1 MSTLNRHVHGQSK
14 GYAGRCAEA
23 CEASWQRLASP
34 CGPIQHGG
42 ERSWGPGNHV
52 HFGLVEGGGFVRHS
66 ELTRQQMSSMLIQER
81 ANMVMSDMRQRM
93 PDTTDAP
100 PRPSIGGVPTPS
112 WSCRALQEQM
122 WFLLLTKVIIRWK
135 MVRRKQQQTDDDMDN
150 GDGNENQTDGT
161 QLSNLMTNLRRLIN
175 EALAAERFEDASEL
189 QSAAVATLTA
199 AIQNS
204 GLNMELV
211 TTVRNCFQ
219 RLYRK
224 ARNRGEE
231 GLATTFRVYADCV
244 FERCEFNFWWMIRQ
258 KTMVCCWRWD
268 TGQSQNPMIF
278 PNGNSCAKDN
288 LLI

>member
-1 MSTLNRHVHGQSK
+1 
-14 GYAGRCAEA
+14 
-23 CEASWQRLASP
+23 
-34 CGPIQHGG
+34 
-42 ERSWGPGNHV
+42 
-52 HFGLVEGGGFVRHS
+52 
-66 ELTRQQMSSMLIQER
+66 
-81 ANMVMSDMRQRM
+81 
-93 PDTTDAP
+93 
-100 PRPSIGGVPTPS
+100 
-112 WSCRALQEQM
+112 M

-150 GDGNENQTDGT
+150 GDGNENQTNGT

-224 ARNRGEE
+224 ARIRGEE

-244 FERCEFNFWWMIRQ
+244 LEMRIQ
-258 KTMVCCWRWD
+258 
-268 TGQSQNPMIF
+268 
-278 PNGNSCAKDN
+278 
-288 LLI
+288 LLMDD

>member
-1 MSTLNRHVHGQSK
+1 
-14 GYAGRCAEA
+14 
-23 CEASWQRLASP
+23 
-34 CGPIQHGG
+34 
-42 ERSWGPGNHV
+42 
-52 HFGLVEGGGFVRHS
+52 
-66 ELTRQQMSSMLIQER
+66 
-81 ANMVMSDMRQRM
+81 
-93 PDTTDAP
+93 
-100 PRPSIGGVPTPS
+100 
-112 WSCRALQEQM
+112 M

-150 GDGNENQTDGT
+150 GDGNENQTNGT

-224 ARNRGEE
+224 ARIRGEE

-244 FERCEFNFWWMIRQ
+244 FERCEFNF
-258 KTMVCCWRWD
+258 
-268 TGQSQNPMIF
+268 
-278 PNGNSCAKDN
+278 
-288 LLI
+288 